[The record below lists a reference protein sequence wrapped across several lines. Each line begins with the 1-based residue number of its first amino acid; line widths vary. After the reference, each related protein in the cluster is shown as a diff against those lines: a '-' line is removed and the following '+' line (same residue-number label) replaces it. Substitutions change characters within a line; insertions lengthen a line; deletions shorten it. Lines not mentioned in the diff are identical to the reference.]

1 MTKGR
6 YGVHGG
12 QYIPET
18 LMNAVNEL
26 EEAYLYYRED
36 EAFNR
41 ELNQLLN
48 EYAGRPSRLYYASRM
63 TEDLGG
69 AKIYL
74 KREDLNHTGA
84 HKINNVLGQILLAKK
99 MGKTRVIAET
109 GAGQHGVATATAAAL
124 MGMEC
129 EVFMG
134 EEDTIKRAY
143 IEIGKLYYAEKGLAP
158 EGAYAAACEKIT
170 AARAAIEANNDRI
183 AELRSAKEAEEA
195 EEAAEEAA
203 EAVEEAAAEV
213 EEAAAEV
220 EEAAEEPKSE
230 E

>member
-1 MTKGR
+1 MAKE
-6 YGVHGG
+6 
-12 QYIPET
+12 I
-18 LMNAVNEL
+18 LDAL
-26 EEAYLYYRED
+26 KDKA
-36 EAFNR
+36 A
-41 ELNQLLN
+41 
-48 EYAGRPSRLYYASRM
+48 
-63 TEDLGG
+63 DL
-69 AKIYL
+69 AQ
-74 KREDLNHTGA
+74 A
-84 HKINNVLGQILLAKK
+84 
-99 MGKTRVIAET
+99 
-109 GAGQHGVATATAAAL
+109 GVAQSKRLAEIAKL
-124 MGMEC
+124 K
-129 EVFMG
+129 VSNMG
-134 EEDTIKRAY
+134 EEDTIKKAY